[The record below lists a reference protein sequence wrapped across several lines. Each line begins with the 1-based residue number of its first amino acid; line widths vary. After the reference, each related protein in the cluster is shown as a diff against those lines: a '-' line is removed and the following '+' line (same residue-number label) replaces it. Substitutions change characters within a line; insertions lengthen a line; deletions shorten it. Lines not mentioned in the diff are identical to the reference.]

1 MNNGIVTTI
10 KKELRS
16 VFRDKRTLRN
26 IFLIPFIIPI
36 MIFFYGYMYDN
47 LDKDETTYNIG
58 INYELSDYE
67 KESFKTLNINY
78 SVYNTKEE
86 LDNAYNDKKITA
98 YIMYDKDN
106 NKYNVYSDESED
118 GLKTSSVLT
127 THFDTYNKYLTTK
140 YLIDHDINIEEAYHN
155 FDLENIIIDNSKNYM
170 VQLILSMMIA
180 YVIFSIASATSSMAT
195 SITAQER
202 ENGTL
207 ETLLTFPIKS
217 KDLITGKYLSSVII
231 GILSSTFGLI
241 IGLVSV
247 TIGKSMFESFKIVT
261 LNINIITI
269 LISIIIIILASLF
282 ISAVA
287 LILTIYSKNTK
298 ESQSSTQFLNLIC
311 IVPMFLTILSVE
323 ITPIYY
329 LIPIFNYNNV
339 LMDIY
344 TESIN
349 YQNILLTIVSTII
362 VIVIALKYIF
372 KTYSSE
378 KVLFRD

>member
-1 MNNGIVTTI
+1 MNKSITTTI
-10 KKELRS
+10 KKEIRS

-140 YLIDHDINIEEAYHN
+140 
-155 FDLENIIIDNSKNYM
+155 
-170 VQLILSMMIA
+170 
-180 YVIFSIASATSSMAT
+180 
-195 SITAQER
+195 
-202 ENGTL
+202 
-207 ETLLTFPIKS
+207 
-217 KDLITGKYLSSVII
+217 
-231 GILSSTFGLI
+231 
-241 IGLVSV
+241 
-247 TIGKSMFESFKIVT
+247 
-261 LNINIITI
+261 
-269 LISIIIIILASLF
+269 
-282 ISAVA
+282 
-287 LILTIYSKNTK
+287 
-298 ESQSSTQFLNLIC
+298 
-311 IVPMFLTILSVE
+311 
-323 ITPIYY
+323 
-329 LIPIFNYNNV
+329 
-339 LMDIY
+339 
-344 TESIN
+344 
-349 YQNILLTIVSTII
+349 
-362 VIVIALKYIF
+362 LK
-372 KTYSSE
+372 
-378 KVLFRD
+378 

>member
-1 MNNGIVTTI
+1 MNKSITTTI
-10 KKELRS
+10 KKEIRS

-47 LDKDETTYNIG
+47 IDNSKEKYTIG
-58 INYELSDYE
+58 VNFTLNEFE
-67 KESFKTLNINY
+67 KESFKELNIDCRNFD
-78 SVYNTKEE
+78 TKEE
-86 LDNAYNDKKITA
+86 LEKAYNDKKISL
-98 YIMYDKDN
+98 YIVFDDFG
-106 NKYNVYSDESED
+106 NKFTIYSDETEK
-118 GLKTSSVLT
+118 GLKALSVVN
-127 THFDTYNKYLTTK
+127 THFDAYNKYLTTK
-140 YLIDHDINIEEAYHN
+140 YLVSHDIDIEEAYHN
-155 FDLENIIIDNSKNYM
+155 FDLENVTIDNSKNYM

-195 SITAQER
+195 SITAIER

-207 ETLLTFPIKS
+207 ETILTFPIKS
-217 KDLITGKYLSSVII
+217 ADLITGKYLSSVII
-231 GILSSTFGLI
+231 GILSSTFGLV

-247 TIGKSMFESFKIVT
+247 TIGKNMFESFKIVT

-282 ISAVA
+282 ISALA

-311 IVPMFLTILSVE
+311 IVPMFLTILETE
-323 ITPIYY
+323 ITTVYY

-339 LMDIY
+339 LMNIY

-349 YQNILLTIVSTII
+349 YQNLLLTIVSTIVAI
-362 VIVIALKYIF
+362 VIVLKYIF

-378 KVLFRD
+378 KVLFSD